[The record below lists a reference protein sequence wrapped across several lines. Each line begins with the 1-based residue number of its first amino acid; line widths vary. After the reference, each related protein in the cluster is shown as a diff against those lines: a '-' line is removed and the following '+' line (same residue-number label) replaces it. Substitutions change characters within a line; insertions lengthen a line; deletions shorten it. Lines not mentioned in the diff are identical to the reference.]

1 VVASDR
7 LTKDALLAGVVVRF
21 CYVSSANAIMIFDF
35 PGSGVVR
42 DDIGMLATKQ
52 KMRIA
57 GLLFKSGGMRVG
69 MSGQAAGS
77 SVTHPFLSP
86 LRPQID
92 MPLWKP
98 VRGAER
104 PS

>member
-57 GLLFKSGGMRVG
+57 G
-69 MSGQAAGS
+69 
-77 SVTHPFLSP
+77 PFLSP